1 MSALTPSPAESGGHR
16 NSPHMSL
23 KIVVAGGFG
32 AGKTTLIGSISEIP
46 PLTTE
51 EILTQA
57 GEPID
62 SLDGV
67 HGKATTTV
75 SLDHGRRTLTV
86 PAPMVLQLF
95 GTPGQARFRFL
106 WDDLTRGAIGA
117 VVLADTRRLDDS
129 FPSID
134 YFEERTVP
142 FVVAVN
148 HFDGGHR
155 YTTGQVRTALEL
167 PDRVPV
173 VDCDARDF
181 ASTLTVLK
189 TLVRHALT
197 TLTAPEPDGPDPL
210 ADHQP
215 GRQAAHP

>member
-1 MSALTPSPAESGGHR
+1 MTAQPTTHPGSETAAFL
-16 NSPHMSL
+16 SL

-46 PLTTE
+46 PLRTE
-51 EILTQA
+51 EVLTEA

-67 HGKATTTV
+67 REKATTTV

-86 PAPMVLQLF
+86 PAPMMLYLF

-106 WDDLTRGAIGA
+106 WDDLTRGAVGA
-117 VVLADTRRLDDS
+117 VVLADTRRLADS
-129 FPSID
+129 FPSVD
-134 YFEERTVP
+134 YFEERGVP

-148 HFDGGHR
+148 HFEHGHR

-167 PDRVPV
+167 PERVPV

-181 ASTLTVLK
+181 GSTLTVLK

-197 TLTAPEPDGPDPL
+197 ALTSPTPDGPELL
-210 ADHQP
+210 A

>member
-1 MSALTPSPAESGGHR
+1 MTAQPTTPPDSEAAALL
-16 NSPHMSL
+16 SL

-32 AGKTTLIGSISEIP
+32 AGKTTLVGSISEIP

-51 EILTQA
+51 EVLTEA

-67 HGKATTTV
+67 HAKATTTV

-86 PAPMVLQLF
+86 PAPMIIYLF
-95 GTPGQARFRFL
+95 GAPGQDRFRFM

-117 VVLADTRRLDDS
+117 VVLADTRRLADCFS
-129 FPSID
+129 CVD
-134 YFEERTVP
+134 YFEERGVP

-155 YTTGQVRTALEL
+155 YTTGQVHTALEL

-197 TLTAPEPDGPDPL
+197 TLTSPAPDGPDPR
-210 ADHQP
+210 ADHRP
-215 GRQAAHP
+215 DRQAAHP

>member
-1 MSALTPSPAESGGHR
+1 MTAPPTTSPGPAAPAFPSI
-16 NSPHMSL
+16 

-32 AGKTTLIGSISEIP
+32 AGKTTLIGSISEIE

-51 EILTQA
+51 ELLTAA

-86 PAPMVLQLF
+86 PAPLMLYLF
-95 GTPGQARFRFL
+95 GTPGQERFRFL
-106 WDDLTRGAIGA
+106 WDDLTRGAVGA
-117 VVLADTRRLDDS
+117 VVLADTRRLADS

-134 YFEERTVP
+134 YFEERSVP

-148 HFDGGHR
+148 QFDGADR
-155 YTTGQVRTALEL
+155 YSAGQVRQALEL
-167 PDRVPV
+167 PLRVPV

-181 ASTLTVLK
+181 SSTLTVLK
-189 TLVRHALT
+189 TLVRYALT
-197 TLTAPEPDGPDPL
+197 ALTSTPPAP
-210 ADHQP
+210 P
-215 GRQAAHP
+215 GLPVDRRAAHP

>member
-1 MSALTPSPAESGGHR
+1 MTTPPGPETAAFLL
-16 NSPHMSL
+16 L

-32 AGKTTLIGSISEIP
+32 AGKTTYIGSISEIP

-51 EILTQA
+51 EVLTEA

-67 HGKATTTV
+67 QEKATTTV

-86 PAPMVLQLF
+86 PAPMMLSLF
-95 GTPGQARFRFL
+95 GTPGQDRFRFL

-117 VVLADTRRLDDS
+117 VVLADTRRLDGS
-129 FPSID
+129 FPSVD
-134 YFEERTVP
+134 YFEERGVP

-148 HFDGGHR
+148 HFDGAHR
-155 YTTGQVRTALEL
+155 YRTGQVRTALGL
-167 PDRVPV
+167 PDQVPV

-181 ASTLTVLK
+181 GSALDVLK

-197 TLTAPEPDGPDPL
+197 TLTSPPPDWHGLP
-210 ADHQP
+210 A
-215 GRQAAHP
+215 GRAAAHP